1 MTLRYKMNN
10 FIMKTDKIQQTSSNK
25 PHYVALDGL
34 RGVAAIV
41 ILVYHY
47 MEMIYPDDYTLNSLA
62 HGFLAVDFFFCLS
75 GFVIGY
81 AYDGRVEKIGIKS
94 FFINRL
100 IRLHPLVVVGSIIG
114 FIGYICNPFIDNPLA
129 SGWVGILLAFILSML
144 LLPYPYIDYRG
155 GGLFPYNTPAWS
167 LFYEY
172 IANVFYALVLVRI
185 KRRYLIAVCFLSAV
199 WLVYCAYSAGW
210 LIGGWEIRSIGDG
223 FARVAFSFS
232 AGLLVYRYNLIVKH
246 KLGFLLPCLLLLGVF
261 FFPHFHNDWITESIL
276 VIIIFP
282 FILSIGAGTETKGF
296 MQSICDFIGRL
307 SYPLYMTHITT
318 VWMFGDYYNKYQP
331 TGMKLFLI
339 VTVLSVINLLFAYI
353 VMRWVDTPIRKWL
366 INKRKKG

>member
-1 MTLRYKMNN
+1 M
-10 FIMKTDKIQQTSSNK
+10 MKTDNLQLTSSNK

-47 MEMIYPDDYTLNSLA
+47 MEMIYPDDYTLNSMA

-100 IRLHPLVVVGSIIG
+100 IRLHPLVIVGSLIG
-114 FIGYICNPFIDNPLA
+114 LIGYICNPFIENPLA
-129 SGWVGILLAFILSML
+129 SGWGFIILAFIFSML
-144 LLPYPYIDYRG
+144 LLPFPYVDYRG

-172 IANVFYALVLVRI
+172 IANIIYALVLVRI
-185 KRRYLIAVCFLSAV
+185 KRKYLIAICFLSAA

-232 AGLLVYRYNLIVKH
+232 AGLLVYRYNLIIKH
-246 KLGFLLPCLLLLGVF
+246 KLGFIVPCLLLMAVF
-261 FFPHFHNDWITESIL
+261 FYPHFHNDWITESIL
-276 VIIIFP
+276 VVVVFP
-282 FILSIGAGTETKGF
+282 FILSIGAGAETTGL
-296 MQSICDFIGRL
+296 MQKMCDFIGRL

-318 VWMFGDYYNKYQP
+318 VWIFGDYYNKYQP
-331 TGMKLFLI
+331 TGMKLVLI
-339 VTVLSVINLLFAYI
+339 VAALSVINLLFAYI
-353 VMRWVDTPIRKWL
+353 VMRWIDAPVRKWL
-366 INKRKKG
+366 MNKRKKRLTS